1 MFVEREQH
9 TVCKCSMHGGV
20 IYSVVAEILRD
31 CIDWPRWRL
40 RYHAEGHLCVQ
51 SIHTDSD
58 TSLESPY
65 QWIEIESNHM
75 VKSLYLTD
83 HSPSCPCKVHC
94 VLMTE
99 KGFHWQLSPS
109 LPCREQPLSV
119 PCIGSS
125 SNGLCW
131 NGNKGSKKCSAN
143 ASQLQTMSLSILGQA
158 SVQ

>member
-1 MFVEREQH
+1 MFCRERAVYR
-9 TVCKCSMHGGV
+9 VCECSMHGGV

-31 CIDWPRWRL
+31 CIDWPWWRL
-40 RYHAEGHLCVQ
+40 RYHAEGHLSRSLQ
-51 SIHTDSD
+51 SVHTDSD

-75 VKSLYLTD
+75 AKSLYFTN

-119 PCIGSS
+119 PCISS
-125 SNGLCW
+125 SANGSCW
-131 NGNKGSKKCSAN
+131 NGNKGSKKCSVN
-143 ASQLQTMSLSILGQA
+143 ASLTILGQA